1 MSSVITDELSMRIT
15 KLLQRSMSPEL
26 THPTFLILTSFLTQR
41 NGYIYYQ
48 NYVNETT
55 LNQTTPKTGIY

>member
-1 MSSVITDELSMRIT
+1 MSSVITDEFSMRIT